1 MFCRCPATTTRPY
14 KTRSSVKAMILTPT
28 DISTRPSSTNA
39 LETTPAENEKGFKN
53 AAIEFGA
60 VMNTL
65 LAKQS
70 AAVPST
76 TVSDA
81 TQDPLPPSEALTE
94 EALTDML
101 NLTPGVLSVG
111 ETLVLTAIHLG
122 PHLQV
127 ITPQTAAPEGQS
139 LEVFARSQGLD
150 EAALQ
155 WLMGKSSEAH
165 FTTTAPTNTTATV
178 PVPVPV
184 PVPATATAISSV
196 TASEELPTQ
205 FASITAPTPVSS
217 KDLASLGLTLP
228 TPSGNLPP
236 VAATAELNKAL
247 MAPGPIRTDT
257 LGTAKTPGTPLDGG
271 MLKIDTHLPLASEP
285 SSEPLEITYLKLQ
298 SATDPMKSP
307 SPLIAA
313 STTASEWL
321 QNNALAAHLI
331 KPHVSSKLDTTS
343 APLDL
348 SALLPADMQHTL
360 ESMAMDGFASGQDSP
375 PQGQGS
381 FNPRADAN
389 LLTRTESTSDAVT
402 TAEQESAQRRENI
415 GTLAEKMGQAV
426 GQRILS
432 ELERG
437 QWHLK
442 LSLRPATLGHI
453 EVEMRMRSGEM
464 DAIFTAPQALTR
476 ELLNEGMSKLK
487 DTLNQMGMDVA
498 SLKVDD
504 GQSRQRGGESTPDR
518 QAQLK
523 DNAPTESADA
533 PVSPTVAVTNKMG
546 TDGWDVLV

>member
-1 MFCRCPATTTRPY
+1 
-14 KTRSSVKAMILTPT
+14 MILTPT

-39 LETTPAENEKGFKN
+39 LETTPAVTEKEFKN
-53 AAIEFGA
+53 VATEFGA

-65 LAKQS
+65 LAKHS

-76 TVSDA
+76 AASDA
-81 TQDPLPPSEALTE
+81 IQDPLTSSETLTE
-94 EALTDML
+94 EALAEML
-101 NLTPGVLSVG
+101 NLTPGVLNVG
-111 ETLVLTAIHLG
+111 ETLVLTAVHLG

-155 WLMGKSSEAH
+155 WLMGKSSEEH
-165 FTTTAPTNTTATV
+165 FTNTAPTNTAAT
-178 PVPVPV
+178 
-184 PVPATATAISSV
+184 VPATATPSGTATALAAATAIA
-196 TASEELPTQ
+196 TASDELPTKSL
-205 FASITAPTPVSS
+205 SITSSTPVGS

-228 TPSGNLPP
+228 TPSGTLPP
-236 VAATAELNKAL
+236 VAAKAELSQAL
-247 MAPGPIRTDT
+247 MAPGPIRTNT
-257 LGTAKTPGTPLDGG
+257 LGPATTPGTPLDGG
-271 MLKIDTHLPLASEP
+271 MLKMDTLLPQATEP
-285 SSEPLEITYLKLQ
+285 PLEPVEITYLKVQ
-298 SATDPMKSP
+298 SATDLMKSP
-307 SPLIAA
+307 PTWAAA

-321 QNNALAAHLI
+321 QGNSLAVHLI
-331 KPHVSSKLDTTS
+331 KPQVSSKVDAS
-343 APLDL
+343 PIPLDL
-348 SALLPADMQHTL
+348 SALLPADMLGRL
-360 ESMAMDGFASGQDSP
+360 ESMAMDGFASGQDAPS
-375 PQGQGS
+375 QGQGN
-381 FNPRADAN
+381 FNARADAN
-389 LLTRTESTSDAVT
+389 PLTRTDSTSQT
-402 TAEQESAQRRENI
+402 MSTAEQDSAQRRENI
-415 GTLAEKMGQAV
+415 STLAEKMGQAV

-464 DAIFTAPQALTR
+464 DAVFTAPQALTR

-504 GQSRQRGGESTPDR
+504 GQSRQRGGESTPER

-533 PVSPTVAVTNKMG
+533 PVSPTVAAPHKMG
-546 TDGWDVLV
+546 IDGWDVLV

>member
-1 MFCRCPATTTRPY
+1 
-14 KTRSSVKAMILTPT
+14 MILTPT

-39 LETTPAENEKGFKN
+39 LETTPAVTEKESKN
-53 AAIEFGA
+53 VATEFGA

-65 LAKQS
+65 LAKHS

-76 TVSDA
+76 AASDA
-81 TQDPLPPSEALTE
+81 IQDPLTSSETLTE
-94 EALTDML
+94 EALAEML
-101 NLTPGVLSVG
+101 NLTPGVLNVG
-111 ETLVLTAIHLG
+111 ETLVLTAVHLG

-155 WLMGKSSEAH
+155 WLMGKSSEVH
-165 FTTTAPTNTTATV
+165 FTNTTSTNTPAPVTVATDLAEN
-178 PVPVPV
+178 
-184 PVPATATAISSV
+184 ATQIIKE
-196 TASEELPTQ
+196 TASL
-205 FASITAPTPVSS
+205 AAPTASGS
-217 KDLASLGLTLP
+217 KDLTSLGLTLP
-228 TPSGNLPP
+228 TPSGTPP
-236 VAATAELNKAL
+236 PLAATADLGQTL
-247 MAPGPIRTDT
+247 MVPGPIRVNTSGV
-257 LGTAKTPGTPLDGG
+257 GTNPGAPLDGSLVK
-271 MLKIDTHLPLASEP
+271 MDALLPQESEP
-285 SSEPLEITYLKLQ
+285 PLEPVEITHLKLQ
-298 SATDPMKSP
+298 SASDLMKSP
-307 SPLIAA
+307 PTWAAA

-321 QNNALAAHLI
+321 QGNTLAVHLI
-331 KPHVSSKLDTTS
+331 KPHASSKVDTTTVS
-343 APLDL
+343 LDF
-348 SALLPADMQHTL
+348 SALLPADLQGTL

-375 PQGQGS
+375 SQGQGN
-381 FNPRADAN
+381 FNARSDAN
-389 LLTRTESTSDAVT
+389 PLTRTDSTSQTMT
-402 TAEQESAQRRENI
+402 TAEQDSAQRRENI
-415 GTLAEKMGQAV
+415 STLAEKMGQAV

-464 DAIFTAPQALTR
+464 DAVFTAPQALTR

-504 GQSRQRGGESTPDR
+504 GQSRQRGGESTPER

-533 PVSPTVAVTNKMG
+533 PVSPTIAATHKMG
-546 TDGWDVLV
+546 ADGWDVLV

>member
-1 MFCRCPATTTRPY
+1 
-14 KTRSSVKAMILTPT
+14 
-28 DISTRPSSTNA
+28 
-39 LETTPAENEKGFKN
+39 
-53 AAIEFGA
+53 
-60 VMNTL
+60 L
-65 LAKQS
+65 LAKYSS
-70 AAVPST
+70 AETST
-76 TVSDA
+76 SFSEA
-81 TQDPLPPSEALTE
+81 TQDPLALSEALTE
-94 EALTDML
+94 EALADML
-101 NLTPGVLSVG
+101 NLTPSLVTVG
-111 ETLVLTAIHLG
+111 ETLVLTAVHLG

-155 WLMGKSSEAH
+155 WLMGQSSAVH
-165 FTTTAPTNTTATV
+165 ITNTTPTNTPSASASASTSASAPGSEIAPASVLAPATLLAPASVLAPATFSVPAQLPSAPARLTAPT
-178 PVPVPV
+178 
-184 PVPATATAISSV
+184 
-196 TASEELPTQ
+196 ASGSQ
-205 FASITAPTPVSS
+205 V
-217 KDLASLGLTLP
+217 LAGLDLTLP
-228 TPSGNLPP
+228 TPSGTSLPP
-236 VAATAELNKAL
+236 AATAEMSKAL
-247 MAPGPIRTDT
+247 MASETILPNKPVIGSVSGAD
-257 LGTAKTPGTPLDGG
+257 LDGG
-271 MLKIDTHLPLASEP
+271 AMKSETLLQQESEP
-285 SSEPLEITYLKLQ
+285 SLEPLEITHLKVQ
-298 SATDPMKSP
+298 SVSD
-307 SPLIAA
+307 LIKNPPTWAAA

-321 QNNALAAHLI
+321 QGNTLAVQLVKA
-331 KPHVSSKLDTTS
+331 HVSSKSEATP

-348 SALLPADMQHTL
+348 SALLPADLQGTL

-375 PQGQGS
+375 PQGQGQL
-381 FNPRADAN
+381 NARADAN
-389 LLTRTESTSDAVT
+389 PLTRTDSTSHAMN
-402 TAEQESAQRRENI
+402 TAEQDSAQRRENI
-415 GTLAEKMGQAV
+415 STLAEKMGQAV

-464 DAIFTAPQALTR
+464 DAVFTAPQALTR

-533 PVSPTVAVTNKMG
+533 PVSSSFAAPNKMG